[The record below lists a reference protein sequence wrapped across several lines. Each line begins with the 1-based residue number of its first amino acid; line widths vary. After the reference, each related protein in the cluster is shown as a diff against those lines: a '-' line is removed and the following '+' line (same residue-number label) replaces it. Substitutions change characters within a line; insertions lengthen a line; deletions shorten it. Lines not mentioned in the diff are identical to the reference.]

1 MKKFNFRSA
10 FSVVLCA
17 MLVFSVGFYT
27 MAEPTTSYFSD
38 KDEKSQDY
46 AMKKL
51 LVNFSD
57 AAGNSIDSNTQV
69 LNLQFDAATK
79 FLDENERNNMFEHAA
94 RYYIFKVEN
103 SLKDENGEIIQ
114 EKDRLNAQIR
124 IEVVDS
130 VNGSDVQ
137 ESAEF
142 DKGLRY
148 FIYEVSD
155 FDEIADAAGVTE
167 LVDGVYVNQDESCVI
182 KSAGKYFD
190 SKLSEKL
197 GEKLVG
203 VTVDNSFD
211 ELRFLNT
218 ANKQIEHLEPGNSKT
233 YCICFW
239 VEYDRFI
246 ELDDVDNDNIR
257 TVNYNV
263 DVKLSAEQCDGS
275 ELNANA

>member
-27 MAEPTTSYFSD
+27 MAEPTTAYFSD

-46 AMKKL
+46 SMKKL
-51 LVNFSD
+51 LVTFKD
-57 AAGNSIDSNTQV
+57 AAGNPVDSSIKALD
-69 LNLQFDAATK
+69 LKFDAATK
-79 FLDENERNNMFEHAA
+79 FLDEDERNNMFEHAA
-94 RYYIFKVEN
+94 KYYIFEVEN
-103 SLKDENGEIIQ
+103 QSDSE
-114 EKDRLNAQIR
+114 LNAQIR

-155 FDEIADAAGVTE
+155 SDEIADATGITE

>member
-1 MKKFNFRSA
+1 MKKFNFRSI

-27 MAEPTTSYFSD
+27 TAEPTTAYFSD
-38 KDEKSQDY
+38 KDEKTQDY

-57 AAGNSIDSNTQV
+57 AAGNSINTQA

-94 RYYIFKVEN
+94 RYYIFKAEN
-103 SLKDENGEIIQ
+103 QSDSE
-114 EKDRLNAQIR
+114 LNAQIK
-124 IEVVDS
+124 IEVINTE
-130 VNGSDVQ
+130 NGSNVQ
-137 ESAEF
+137 ESAEL

-155 FDEIADAAGVTE
+155 SDVIADGTGVSE
-167 LVDGVYVNQDESCVI
+167 LYDGVYVNQDESCVI
-182 KSAGKYFD
+182 KSADKYFD

-197 GEKLVG
+197 GEKLSG
-203 VTVDNSFD
+203 VTVDESFD
-211 ELRFLNT
+211 ELSFLNT
-218 ANKQIEHLEPGNSKT
+218 ANKQIEHLEPGDSKT

-239 VEYDRFI
+239 VEYDKFI
-246 ELDDVDNDNIR
+246 GIDDVENDNIR
-257 TVNYNV
+257 TVEYNV
-263 DVKLSAEQCDGS
+263 DVKLSAEQCDGT
-275 ELNANA
+275 ELEADA